1 MSNRIRILSSDHDNS
16 KYFIDEKLKH
26 ALEVNQSITC
36 FNGSFDLFFGYKVDS
51 VDVDLINH
59 NVTVVLHEDE
69 YLNLTT
75 CPKCGCSKLYLHGT
89 TKINVADIPFL
100 GMPTKLEITRKRYRC
115 SECGSTHVIE
125 PEMKIDGYK
134 MTRRLH
140 SYIASKFTNVD
151 VSVASIAKDTGVYW
165 NAVKDIEKSSLEKKF
180 EYINTQGVQFIA
192 MDEISVGIA
201 RHVGPFT
208 AVAEPPTELIAAM
221 LRHDAALAG
230 LPAAALVDVPAPN
243 VLIRL
248 PCLIGH
254 LQVMH
259 LTTLR
264 HTNADIALR
273 TLRVDAHLS
282 RLRDPRIAVM
292 AQHHTDVQPMQLWT
306 GKYVCY

>member
-59 NVTVVLHEDE
+59 NVTVVLHEGE

-140 SYIASKFTNVD
+140 SYIAYKFTNVD
-151 VSVASIAKDTGVYW
+151 VSVASIAKRR
-165 NAVKDIEKSSLEKKF
+165 ILECSK
-180 EYINTQGVQFIA
+180 
-192 MDEISVGIA
+192 
-201 RHVGPFT
+201 RH
-208 AVAEPPTELIAAM
+208 
-221 LRHDAALAG
+221 
-230 LPAAALVDVPAPN
+230 
-243 VLIRL
+243 
-248 PCLIGH
+248 
-254 LQVMH
+254 
-259 LTTLR
+259 
-264 HTNADIALR
+264 
-273 TLRVDAHLS
+273 
-282 RLRDPRIAVM
+282 
-292 AQHHTDVQPMQLWT
+292 
-306 GKYVCY
+306 